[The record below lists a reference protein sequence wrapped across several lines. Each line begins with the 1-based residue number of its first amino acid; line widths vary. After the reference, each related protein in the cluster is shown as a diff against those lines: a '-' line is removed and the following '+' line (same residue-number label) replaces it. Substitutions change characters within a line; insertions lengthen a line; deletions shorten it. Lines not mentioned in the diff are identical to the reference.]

1 MSGTHRLSRV
11 TTTLLVLSLCGG
23 MAAGARAQE
32 AGHAGPDQPLTEP
45 GEEIVITGSLIE
57 QPISLVSLPVT
68 ILDRTDLETASI
80 PSTGDILQEL
90 PSQGNAL
97 NDQFN
102 NGGDGTTRVN
112 LRGLGNIYTLVLLNG
127 RRYVPSG
134 DGLNDS
140 VDLNAIP
147 VHVIERIEVLKDGG
161 SPLYGSGA
169 IGGVV
174 NIITRT
180 DFDGVE
186 SSAYLGFNPSL
197 GRPIYDL
204 GVGASNRTER
214 GLVAVSAGYFDHPP
228 LDSGARGFSRAD
240 TFHDWSS
247 GETFST
253 GSTAAPQ
260 GYIGIPIPAGEPDLT
275 GNDLWRMVVTQN
287 QGASALIIDPAS
299 GSGWRAFDGTGNS
312 DTGDGD
318 LYNSALER
326 YLIMPSRRMYLHAR
340 AEHDVGSQV
349 QGYVEGFY
357 NYLESSA
364 RLAATPLYTDS
375 EGITVS
381 ADNIYN
387 PFGRLF
393 SDIRM
398 RMVGAGPRI
407 TWRSRHTLQLFVG
420 LEGRLPE
427 DLPLVNDWRWDLS
440 YGFGRSENASTY
452 HGDLRVDRLAESLGP
467 SFVQPDGTVTCGTPN
482 APIAGCVP
490 LNLFGGE
497 EAITPEMLEYIAY
510 AGTVVGNNQLQQLLL
525 TASGTL
531 WGTRQGPRIS
541 LAVGAEYKQ
550 QSGALRPDSSLTS
563 GETTIGTREP
573 SEDAYDTRE
582 AYAELAVIP
591 VVGGLLARRLELA
604 GAARITSVRE
614 YRPFTTWHARGAW
627 AGPFGLSLHAGH
639 YRAFRIPDPREPL
652 GGSGLGSGA
661 LPAPGFHACNGRDAF
676 VEGPE
681 LGAITQLG
689 AGYRPP
695 FLPGLGL
702 ELNHFRTRLRVSIHP
717 DSPCLVPEPP
727 YDVLIDTRAIGPETT
742 GVDFAARYRF
752 DSLAAGSFGLDWEG
766 TWLQRFD
773 FHTFDGAPI
782 RGRGIYDLG
791 MYPEW
796 KLNLSASWWS
806 DQWEANARI
815 VYIGGFEECQYNDCK
830 TDQTDLDPDAAPLV
844 HAVSAWANIGFSVAY
859 SDSSPLGTSKLTLG
873 VSNIFDG
880 VPPTI
885 YNGFLATSDASTY
898 DFLGRFVY
906 ARLEQRF

>member
-1 MSGTHRLSRV
+1 MSGTHRRSRV
-11 TTTLLVLSLCGG
+11 NTTLLVLSLCGG
-23 MAAGARAQE
+23 MAAGARAQD
-32 AGHAGPDQPLTEP
+32 AGHAVPDEPLAEQ
-45 GEEIVITGSLIE
+45 GEKIVITGSLIE
-57 QPISLVSLPVT
+57 QPVSLVSLPVT
-68 ILDRTDLETASI
+68 ILDRTDLEAASI

-97 NDQFN
+97 NNQFN
-102 NGGDGTTRVN
+102 NGGEGATRVN
-112 LRGLGNIYTLVLLNG
+112 LRGLGDIYTLVLVNG
-127 RRYVPSG
+127 RRYVPGG
-134 DGLNDS
+134 DGLDVS
-140 VDLNAIP
+140 VDLNSIP
-147 VHVIERIEVLKDGG
+147 VHAIERIEVLKDGG

-186 SSAYLGFNPSL
+186 SSAYLGYNPSL

-204 GVGASNRTER
+204 GVGGSHRTER
-214 GLVAVSAGYFDHPP
+214 GHIAVSVGYFDHPP
-228 LDSGARGFSRAD
+228 LDSSARDFSRTD
-240 TFHDWSS
+240 TFYDWWSGEAWSS
-247 GETFST
+247 

-260 GYIGIPIPAGEPDLT
+260 GYIGIPTQSEAPDLY
-275 GNDLWRMVVTQN
+275 GNDLWRMVVMQN
-287 QGASALIIDPAS
+287 QGAGALIMDPAS
-299 GSGWRAFDGTGNS
+299 GSGWRAFTATGNS
-312 DTGDGD
+312 DVGEGD
-318 LYNSALER
+318 LYNYAPESH
-326 YLIMPSRRMYLHAR
+326 LIIPSRRLHLHTR
-340 AEHDVGSQV
+340 VGYEVGSHV

-357 NYLESSA
+357 NHLASSA
-364 RLAATPLYTDS
+364 RLSPAALYTAG
-375 EGITVS
+375 ENITVS
-381 ADNIYN
+381 ADNAYN
-387 PFGRLF
+387 PFGRAF

-407 TWRSRHTLQLFVG
+407 TRRSRHTLQLFAG

-427 DLPLVNDWRWDLS
+427 DLPLVNDWHWDLS
-440 YGFGRSENASTY
+440 YGFGRSENTSTY
-452 HGDLRVDRLAESLGP
+452 NGDLLVARLAAALGP
-467 SFVQPDGTVTCGTPN
+467 SFVYADGTVGCGTPD
-482 APIAGCVP
+482 APIEGCVP
-490 LNLFGGE
+490 LNLFGGQ

-510 AGTVVGNNQLQQLLL
+510 SGTVVGNNQLQQLLL

-563 GETTIGTREP
+563 GETTIGTREL
-573 SEDAYDTRE
+573 SEDAYDSRE
-582 AYAELAVIP
+582 AYAELALIP
-591 VVGGLLARRLELA
+591 VVGRLLARQLELV
-604 GAARITSVRE
+604 GAARISSVRE

-627 AGPFGLSLHAGH
+627 AGPFGFSLHGGH
-639 YRAFRIPDPREPL
+639 YRAFRIPNPREPL
-652 GGSGLGSGA
+652 GGAGDLPTRGIDVCGGSA
-661 LPAPGFHACNGRDAF
+661 AF

-681 LGAITQLG
+681 LAAITQLG
-689 AGYRPP
+689 AGYRPH

-702 ELNHFRTRLRVSIHP
+702 ELNHFRTRLRVTLHS

-727 YDVLIDTRAIGPETT
+727 YDFVIDTRTIGPETT

-773 FHTFDGAPI
+773 YHQLDGAPI

-796 KLNLSASWWS
+796 KSNLSASWWS
-806 DQWEANARI
+806 EQWEANARI
-815 VYIGGFEECQYNDCK
+815 VYIGGFTECENNNCRTEQN
-830 TDQTDLDPDAAPLV
+830 DLDPDNAPLAR
-844 HAVSAWANIGFSVAY
+844 AVSAWANIGFSVAY

-873 VSNIFDG
+873 ISNIFDG

-885 YNGFLATSDASTY
+885 YNGFLATSDAATY